1 MLRFA
6 TKHQIASSVS
16 CHRNLLY
23 PRALLCRVG
32 PQNPQSYHDRS
43 YHDTSFPLNLNL
55 NHHHQNNSNNN
66 NRHSSSSSSSKTSA
80 ELFSLIQQVKS
91 RIGTI
96 AQRIQLPRLK
106 SELHSIQQTIQRDE
120 RFWDD
125 AKKAQQTVKRQ
136 SFVQSQV
143 EFVEESLLE
152 LENHE
157 ELIKMIVEE
166 QQQQE
171 DDHMVNRQ
179 SRDEEETT
187 QILNEIQRK
196 IKSMSRVLD
205 EKDVETLLNEPDDK
219 LNCFMEIYAGAGG
232 MDTNDW
238 AEGVMNMY
246 VNWCTNQGFQVRVQD
261 VTAAKQVG
269 IKHAL
274 LSVSGPNAYG
284 WLKNEHGVHRFV
296 RCSPFD
302 SNNKRH
308 TSFVGV
314 NVYPEA
320 DDDTIDIELN
330 VKDLK
335 IETMRASGAGGQHVN
350 KTDSA
355 VRITHL
361 PTGLSVSCQDQRDQH
376 QNRKKAMKVLQS
388 KLYMIELNKRQQVK
402 KDRLDSLDD
411 VAFGSQIRSYVFHPY
426 KLVKDLRTNSECT
439 DPDTFMAG
447 EGDYLKHFMT
457 ELLELKFAQQEEEEL
472 ESSSA
477 SSTTAAATVEKSK

>member
-6 TKHQIASSVS
+6 TKHHQIASSVS
-16 CHRNLLY
+16 CHRSLLY
-23 PRALLCRVG
+23 PHALFCCVSA
-32 PQNPQSYHDRS
+32 QNSHSYHYRS
-43 YHDTSFPLNLNL
+43 YHNTSFPLFNNHQS
-55 NHHHQNNSNNN
+55 NHH
-66 NRHSSSSSSSKTSA
+66 SSSSKTSA
-80 ELFSLIQQVKS
+80 ELFSLIQQAKS
-91 RIGTI
+91 RIDTI

-120 RFWDD
+120 HFWDD

-157 ELIKMIVEE
+157 ELLKMIVEE
-166 QQQQE
+166 QQQQHQE
-171 DDHMVNRQ
+171 QDDHVMRQQ

-274 LSVSGPNAYG
+274 LSVSGSNAYG

-355 VRITHL
+355 VRIAHL

-457 ELLELKFAQQEEEEL
+457 ELLELKFVRQEEEEL

-477 SSTTAAATVEKSK
+477 STAAATVEKSK